1 MDYKYFICDVFTTQ
15 RFSGNPLAVFPNAE
29 GLSDLEMQKIAREF
43 NFSETTSSN
52 PLMILDVN
60 TKAIIPIDNPAIDSK
75 LA

>member
-43 NFSETTSSN
+43 NFSETTGLIN
-52 PLMILDVN
+52 
-60 TKAIIPIDNPAIDSK
+60 
-75 LA
+75 